1 MMNLGRDL
9 NQSFGERSFAALPL
23 RATRF
28 PSARALERTAR
39 ELLWR
44 ERELVDFTQL
54 LSFGSLTAITLALGD
69 GVMIAS
75 IRERTDWWLSDEM
88 DEVPAPKRTPDDA
101 MYFGVHVVCP
111 TWQSTSARFLE
122 SL

>member
-28 PSARALERTAR
+28 PCARALERTAR

-54 LSFGSLTAITLALGD
+54 LIFGSLTAITLALGD

-75 IRERTDWWLSDEM
+75 RRPRADGL
-88 DEVPAPKRTPDDA
+88 
-101 MYFGVHVVCP
+101 VVV
-111 TWQSTSARFLE
+111 R
-122 SL
+122 